1 MRIMNRHI
9 FQKLLF
15 LLLAIGCTNEFVST
29 RYNTL
34 IVQGGE
40 VSNFGSPSRNEFIE
54 TLPAGSQLTFYSQ
67 GGIYAD
73 ELLLSYN
80 GNTWEGESPLEWED
94 TQQTADGMSFCP
106 PLYRNHSSFYQ
117 DGILCDQLYARTTT
131 LYGENIHLSFQHLF
145 ARVVFDVSSKL
156 NRQINQI
163 EFTPSLSVVS
173 VIPESGEVICQDA
186 ANSLLLER
194 NDQGEYAFLVPPT
207 NLSIDIRIHTT
218 TGEYYDN
225 RLETYSFSSGHEYT
239 CPIKLADEEIGIST
253 VEDFIAFTHLI
264 NGEAYG
270 ERSLEEFGEKTGGN
284 MTYYLLNDLTFTE
297 EESAQVQ
304 MIGKYKR
311 GDSSG
316 KGLFNDVFDGKGHC
330 LKNLYF
336 EQAVDGTYYAGL
348 FSGLSA
354 TGTIKNLI
362 LEQAVYKKV
371 NGGRSDNEAFLIGIN
386 QGEINNCILENCTIE
401 AITKSNLF
409 GCLTNR
415 NAGVIINCHVNNIQQ
430 KNETAQGN
438 AIARY
443 NQGGKIINCIVTNC
457 KFNKTT
463 QEGGLLC
470 HTSINGEI
478 LNCYLKGNEGNR
490 NHAICM
496 QATNTE
502 IRCCYYDSSPQTPI
516 GNLSVSA
523 PSDSIM
529 QYGSQQSITEDNLYQ
544 ILNQWVRDSGARLYP
559 ESSFLLWEKGETLP
573 AILVSP

>member
-15 LLLAIGCTNEFVST
+15 LLLTIGCTNEFVST

-94 TQQTADGMSFCP
+94 TQQAADGMSFCP

-131 LYGENIHLSFQHLF
+131 QYGENIHLSFQHLF

-156 NRQINQI
+156 NRQISQI
-163 EFTPSLSVVS
+163 EFTPSLSVVN

-225 RLETYSFSSGHEYT
+225 RLENYSFSSGHEYT

-304 MIGKYKR
+304 MIGKYGTTTSSVKR
-311 GDSSG
+311 
-316 KGLFNDVFDGKGHC
+316 LFDDVFDGKGHS
-330 LKNLYF
+330 LINLQFNAPVGGY
-336 EQAVDGTYYAGL
+336 YYAGL
-348 FSGLSA
+348 FSGIST
-354 TGTIKNLI
+354 TGAVKNLI
-362 LEQAVYKKV
+362 LGQAVYKENDTK
-371 NGGRSDNEAFLIGIN
+371 NAAFLAGIN
-386 QGEINNCILENCTIE
+386 RGEINNCMLQNCTVEI
-401 AITKSNLF
+401 IRDDSDFGNLANWNE
-409 GCLTNR
+409 GI
-415 NAGVIINCHVNNIQQ
+415 IINCHVDNVRL
-430 KNETAQGN
+430 KNEIPQGN
-438 AIARY
+438 ALTRY
-443 NQGGKIINCIVTNC
+443 NQGGKIINCAVTNC
-457 KFNKTT
+457 NFSKAKNRS
-463 QEGGLLC
+463 GLIC
-470 HTSINGEI
+470 SITKNGEI
-478 LNCYLKGNEGNR
+478 LNCYLKGNTSK
-490 NHAICM
+490 NHAICL
-496 QATNTE
+496 QATDSN
-502 IRCCYYDSSPQTPI
+502 IRCCYYDSSSKVPI
-516 GNLSVSA
+516 GNLSTIS

-529 QYGSQQSITEDNLYQ
+529 KYVSTDEEKGILPT
-544 ILNQWVRDSGARLYP
+544 ILNQWILDSGKRLFP
-559 ESSFLLWEKGETLP
+559 HLTFLSWEKGETLP
-573 AILVSP
+573 VILVSP

>member
-1 MRIMNRHI
+1 MKIMNRHI

-15 LLLAIGCTNEFVST
+15 LLLTIGCTNEFVST

-34 IVQGGE
+34 IIQGGE

-80 GNTWEGESPLEWED
+80 GNTWEGESPLKWED
-94 TQQTADGMSFCP
+94 TQQAADGMSFCP

-156 NRQINQI
+156 NRQISQI

-173 VIPESGEVICQDA
+173 VIPESGEVICQET

-194 NDQGEYAFLVPPT
+194 NDLGKYAFLVPPV

-270 ERSLEEFGEKTGGN
+270 ERSLEEFGEKTGEN

-304 MIGKYKR
+304 MIGKYGTTTSSVKR
-311 GDSSG
+311 
-316 KGLFNDVFDGKGHC
+316 LFDDVFDGKGHS
-330 LKNLYF
+330 LINLQFNAPVGGY
-336 EQAVDGTYYAGL
+336 YYAGL
-348 FSGLSA
+348 FSGISS
-354 TGTIKNLI
+354 TGVVKDLV
-362 LEQAVYKKV
+362 LEQAVYNKENDTK
-371 NGGRSDNEAFLIGIN
+371 NAAFLAGIN
-386 QGEINNCILENCTIE
+386 RGEINNCMLQNCTVEI
-401 AITKSNLF
+401 IRDDSDFGNLANWNE
-409 GCLTNR
+409 GI
-415 NAGVIINCHVNNIQQ
+415 IINCHVDNVRL
-430 KNETAQGN
+430 KNEIPQGN
-438 AIARY
+438 ALTRY
-443 NQGGKIINCIVTNC
+443 NQGGKIINCAITNC
-457 KFNKTT
+457 NFSKAKNRS
-463 QEGGLLC
+463 GLIC
-470 HTSINGEI
+470 SITKNGEI
-478 LNCYLKGNEGNR
+478 QNCYLKGNKGNK
-490 NHAICM
+490 NHAICL
-496 QATNTE
+496 QATGSK
-502 IRCCYYDSSPQTPI
+502 IRCCYYDSSPKAPI
-516 GNLSVSA
+516 GSDYESN

-529 QYGSQQSITEDNLYQ
+529 KYGSQQPVTEDNLPQ

-559 ESSFLLWEKGETLP
+559 EFSFLLWEKGETLP

>member
-15 LLLAIGCTNEFVST
+15 LLLTIGCTNEFVST

-80 GNTWEGESPLEWED
+80 GNTWEGESTLEWED
-94 TQQTADGMSFCP
+94 TQQAADGMSFCP

-194 NDQGEYAFLVPPT
+194 NDQGEYAFLVPPV

-304 MIGKYKR
+304 MIGKYGTTTSSVKR
-311 GDSSG
+311 
-316 KGLFNDVFDGKGHC
+316 LFDDVFDGKGHS
-330 LKNLYF
+330 LNNLHF
-336 EQAVDGTYYAGL
+336 EQTVDGNYYAGL
-348 FSGLSA
+348 FSGISP
-354 TGTIKNLI
+354 TGVVKDLG
-362 LEQAVYKKV
+362 LEQAVYNKE
-371 NGGRSDNEAFLIGIN
+371 SDTKNAAFLAGIN
-386 QGEINNCILENCTIE
+386 RGEINNCMLQNCTVEI
-401 AITKSNLF
+401 IRDDSDFGNLANWNE
-409 GCLTNR
+409 GI
-415 NAGVIINCHVNNIQQ
+415 IINCHVDNVRL
-430 KNETAQGN
+430 KNEIPQGN
-438 AIARY
+438 ALTRY
-443 NQGGKIINCIVTNC
+443 NQGGKIINCAITNC
-457 KFNKTT
+457 NFSKAKNRS
-463 QEGGLLC
+463 GLIC
-470 HTSINGEI
+470 SITKNGEI
-478 LNCYLKGNEGNR
+478 QNCYLKGNKGNK
-490 NHAICM
+490 NHAICL
-496 QATNTE
+496 QATGSK
-502 IRCCYYDSSPQTPI
+502 IRCCYYDSSPKAPI
-516 GNLSVSA
+516 GSDYESN

-529 QYGSQQSITEDNLYQ
+529 KYGSQQPVTEDNLPQ

-559 ESSFLLWEKGETLP
+559 EFSFLLWEKGETLP

>member
-1 MRIMNRHI
+1 MKIMNRHI

-15 LLLAIGCTNEFVST
+15 LLLTIGCTNEFVST

-80 GNTWEGESPLEWED
+80 GNTWEGESPLKWED
-94 TQQTADGMSFCP
+94 TQQAADGMSFCP

-156 NRQINQI
+156 NRQISQI

-194 NDQGEYAFLVPPT
+194 NDLGKYAFLVPPV

-270 ERSLEEFGEKTGGN
+270 ERSLEEFGEKTGEN

-304 MIGKYKR
+304 MIGKYGTATSSVKR
-311 GDSSG
+311 
-316 KGLFNDVFDGKGHC
+316 LFDDVFDGKGHS
-330 LKNLYF
+330 LINLQFNAPVGGY
-336 EQAVDGTYYAGL
+336 YYAGL
-348 FSGLSA
+348 FSGISS
-354 TGTIKNLI
+354 TGVVKDLI
-362 LEQAVYKKV
+362 LEQAVYNKE
-371 NGGRSDNEAFLIGIN
+371 SDTKTTTFLAGLN
-386 QGEINNCILENCTIE
+386 RGEINNCILRNCVIN
-401 AITKSNLF
+401 AIRDDCEF

-415 NAGVIINCHVNNIQQ
+415 NEGIIINCHIDKISL
-430 KNETAQGN
+430 KNEIFKGS
-438 AIARY
+438 AITQS
-443 NQGGKIINCIVTNC
+443 NSNGKIINCAITYCN
-457 KFNKTT
+457 FNKI
-463 QEGGLLC
+463 QYPGGFIC
-470 HTSINGEI
+470 NTISNGEI
-478 LNCYLKGNEGNR
+478 QNCYLKGNEGNK
-490 NHAICM
+490 NHVICL
-496 QATNTE
+496 QATDSN
-502 IRCCYYDSSPQTPI
+502 IRCCYYDSSSKVPI
-516 GNLSVSA
+516 GNLSTIS

-529 QYGSQQSITEDNLYQ
+529 KYVSTAEEKGILPT
-544 ILNQWVRDSGARLYP
+544 ILNQWILDSGKRLFP
-559 ESSFLLWEKGETLP
+559 HLTFLSWEKGETLP

>member
-1 MRIMNRHI
+1 MKIMNRHI

-15 LLLAIGCTNEFVST
+15 LLLTIGCTNEFVST

-34 IVQGGE
+34 IVQGRE

-94 TQQTADGMSFCP
+94 TQQAADGMSFCP

-156 NRQINQI
+156 NRQISQI

-194 NDQGEYAFLVPPT
+194 NDQGEYAFLVPPV

-270 ERSLEEFGEKTGGN
+270 ERSLEEFGEKTGEN

-304 MIGKYKR
+304 MIGKYGTTTSSVKR
-311 GDSSG
+311 
-316 KGLFNDVFDGKGHC
+316 LFDDVFDGKGHS
-330 LKNLYF
+330 LINLQFNAPVGGY
-336 EQAVDGTYYAGL
+336 YYAGL
-348 FSGLSA
+348 FSGISS
-354 TGTIKNLI
+354 TGVVKDLV
-362 LEQAVYKKV
+362 LEQAVYNKE
-371 NGGRSDNEAFLIGIN
+371 SDTKTTTFLAGLN
-386 QGEINNCILENCTIE
+386 RGEINNCILRNCVIN
-401 AITKSNLF
+401 AIRDDCEF

-415 NAGVIINCHVNNIQQ
+415 NEGIIINCHIDKVSL
-430 KNETAQGN
+430 KNEIFRGS
-438 AIARY
+438 AITQS
-443 NQGGKIINCIVTNC
+443 NSNGKIINCAITYCN
-457 KFNKTT
+457 FNKI
-463 QEGGLLC
+463 QYPGGFIC
-470 HTSINGEI
+470 NTISNGEI
-478 LNCYLKGNEGNR
+478 QNCYLKGNEGDK
-490 NHAICM
+490 NHAICLK
-496 QATNTE
+496 ATDAK
-502 IRCCYYDSSPQTPI
+502 IRCCYYEKSSRTPI
-516 GNLSVSA
+516 GNISESN
-523 PSDSIM
+523 PSDSIIY
-529 QYGSQQSITEDNLYQ
+529 YGHTAEEKGILPT
-544 ILNQWVRDSGARLYP
+544 ILNQWILDSGKRLFP
-559 ESSFLLWEKGETLP
+559 HLTFLSWEKGETLP

>member
-1 MRIMNRHI
+1 MKIMNRHI

-15 LLLAIGCTNEFVST
+15 LLLTIGCTNEFVST

-80 GNTWEGESPLEWED
+80 GNTWEGESTLEWED
-94 TQQTADGMSFCP
+94 TQQAADGMSFCP

-131 LYGENIHLSFQHLF
+131 QYGENIHLSFQHLF

-156 NRQINQI
+156 NRQISQI
-163 EFTPSLSVVS
+163 EFTPSLSVVN
-173 VIPESGEVICQDA
+173 VIPESGEVICQET

-194 NDQGEYAFLVPPT
+194 NDQGKYAFLVPPV

-304 MIGKYKR
+304 MIGKYGTTTSSVKR
-311 GDSSG
+311 
-316 KGLFNDVFDGKGHC
+316 LFDDVFDGKGHS
-330 LKNLYF
+330 LNNLHF
-336 EQAVDGTYYAGL
+336 EQTVDGNYYAGL
-348 FSGLSA
+348 FSGISS
-354 TGTIKNLI
+354 TGVVKDLV
-362 LEQAVYKKV
+362 LEQAVYNKENDTK
-371 NGGRSDNEAFLIGIN
+371 NAAFLAGIN
-386 QGEINNCILENCTIE
+386 RGEINNCMLQNCTVEI
-401 AITKSNLF
+401 IRDDSDFGNLANWNE
-409 GCLTNR
+409 GI
-415 NAGVIINCHVNNIQQ
+415 IINCHVDNVRL
-430 KNETAQGN
+430 KNEIPQGN
-438 AIARY
+438 ALTRY
-443 NQGGKIINCIVTNC
+443 NQGGKIINCAVTNC
-457 KFNKTT
+457 NFSKAKNRS
-463 QEGGLLC
+463 GLIC
-470 HTSINGEI
+470 SITKNGEI
-478 LNCYLKGNEGNR
+478 LNCYLKGNTSK
-490 NHAICM
+490 NHAICL
-496 QATNTE
+496 QATDSN
-502 IRCCYYDSSPQTPI
+502 IRCCYYDSSSKVPI
-516 GNLSVSA
+516 GNLSTIS

-529 QYGSQQSITEDNLYQ
+529 RYVSTAEEKGILPT
-544 ILNQWVRDSGARLYP
+544 ILNQWILDSGKRLFP
-559 ESSFLLWEKGETLP
+559 HLTFLSWEKGETLP

>member
-15 LLLAIGCTNEFVST
+15 LLLTIGCTNEFVST

-67 GGIYAD
+67 GGIYAN

-80 GNTWEGESPLEWED
+80 GNTWEGESPLKWED
-94 TQQTADGMSFCP
+94 TQQAADGMSFCP

-194 NDQGEYAFLVPPT
+194 NDQGEYAFLVPPV

-304 MIGKYKR
+304 MIGKYGTATSSVKR
-311 GDSSG
+311 
-316 KGLFNDVFDGKGHC
+316 LFDDVFDGKGHS
-330 LKNLYF
+330 LINLQFNAPVGGY
-336 EQAVDGTYYAGL
+336 YYAGL
-348 FSGLSA
+348 FSGISS
-354 TGTIKNLI
+354 TGVVKDLV
-362 LEQAVYKKV
+362 LEQAVYNKENDTK
-371 NGGRSDNEAFLIGIN
+371 NAAFLAGIN
-386 QGEINNCILENCTIE
+386 RGEINNCMLQNCTVEI
-401 AITKSNLF
+401 IRDDSDFGNLANWNE
-409 GCLTNR
+409 GI
-415 NAGVIINCHVNNIQQ
+415 IINCHVDNVRL
-430 KNETAQGN
+430 E
-438 AIARY
+438 
-443 NQGGKIINCIVTNC
+443 
-457 KFNKTT
+457 FN
-463 QEGGLLC
+463 L
-470 HTSINGEI
+470 
-478 LNCYLKGNEGNR
+478 
-490 NHAICM
+490 
-496 QATNTE
+496 
-502 IRCCYYDSSPQTPI
+502 
-516 GNLSVSA
+516 
-523 PSDSIM
+523 
-529 QYGSQQSITEDNLYQ
+529 
-544 ILNQWVRDSGARLYP
+544 
-559 ESSFLLWEKGETLP
+559 
-573 AILVSP
+573 

>member
-1 MRIMNRHI
+1 MKIMNRHI
-9 FQKLLF
+9 FQNILF
-15 LLLAIGCTNEFVST
+15 LLLTIGCTNEFVST

-94 TQQTADGMSFCP
+94 TQQAADGMSFCP

-131 LYGENIHLSFQHLF
+131 QYGENIHLSFQHLF

-156 NRQINQI
+156 NRQISQI
-163 EFTPSLSVVS
+163 EFTPSLSVVN

-194 NDQGEYAFLVPPT
+194 NDQGEYAFLIPPT

-304 MIGKYKR
+304 MIGKYGTTTSSVKR
-311 GDSSG
+311 
-316 KGLFNDVFDGKGHC
+316 LFDDVFDGKGHS
-330 LKNLYF
+330 LNNLHF
-336 EQAVDGTYYAGL
+336 EQTVDGNYYAGL
-348 FSGLSA
+348 FSGISS
-354 TGTIKNLI
+354 TGVVKDLV
-362 LEQAVYKKV
+362 LEQAVYNKENDTK
-371 NGGRSDNEAFLIGIN
+371 NAAFLAGIN
-386 QGEINNCILENCTIE
+386 RGEINNCMLQNCTVEI
-401 AITKSNLF
+401 IRDDSDFGNLANWNE
-409 GCLTNR
+409 GI
-415 NAGVIINCHVNNIQQ
+415 IINCHVDNVRL
-430 KNETAQGN
+430 KNEIPQGN
-438 AIARY
+438 ALTRY
-443 NQGGKIINCIVTNC
+443 NQGGKIINCAVTNC
-457 KFNKTT
+457 NFSKAKNRS
-463 QEGGLLC
+463 GLIC
-470 HTSINGEI
+470 SITKNGEI
-478 LNCYLKGNEGNR
+478 LNCYLKGNTSK
-490 NHAICM
+490 NHAICL
-496 QATNTE
+496 QATDSN
-502 IRCCYYDSSPQTPI
+502 IRCCYYDSSSKVPI
-516 GNLSVSA
+516 GNLSTIS

-529 QYGSQQSITEDNLYQ
+529 RYVSTAEEKGILPT
-544 ILNQWVRDSGARLYP
+544 ILNQWVLDSGKRLFP
-559 ESSFLLWEKGETLP
+559 HLTFCLWEKGETLP

>member
-1 MRIMNRHI
+1 MKIMNRHI

-15 LLLAIGCTNEFVST
+15 LLLTIGCTNEFVST

-80 GNTWEGESPLEWED
+80 GNTWEGESPLKWED
-94 TQQTADGMSFCP
+94 TQQAADGMSFCP

-156 NRQINQI
+156 NRQISQI

-194 NDQGEYAFLVPPT
+194 NDLGKYAFLVPPV

-304 MIGKYKR
+304 MIGKYGTTTSSVKR
-311 GDSSG
+311 
-316 KGLFNDVFDGKGHC
+316 LFDDVFDGKGHS
-330 LKNLYF
+330 LNNLHF
-336 EQAVDGTYYAGL
+336 EQTVDGNYYAGL
-348 FSGLSA
+348 FSGISP
-354 TGTIKNLI
+354 TGVVKDLG
-362 LEQAVYKKV
+362 LEQAVYNKENDTK
-371 NGGRSDNEAFLIGIN
+371 NAAFLAGIN
-386 QGEINNCILENCTIE
+386 RGEINNCMLQNCTVEI
-401 AITKSNLF
+401 IRDDSDFGNLANWNE
-409 GCLTNR
+409 GI
-415 NAGVIINCHVNNIQQ
+415 IINCHVDNVRL
-430 KNETAQGN
+430 KNEIPQGN
-438 AIARY
+438 ALTRY
-443 NQGGKIINCIVTNC
+443 NQGGKIINCAITNC
-457 KFNKTT
+457 NFSKAKNRS
-463 QEGGLLC
+463 GLIC
-470 HTSINGEI
+470 SITKNGEI
-478 LNCYLKGNEGNR
+478 QNCYLKGNKGNK
-490 NHAICM
+490 NHAICL
-496 QATNTE
+496 QATGSK
-502 IRCCYYDSSPQTPI
+502 IRCCYYDSSPKAPI
-516 GNLSVSA
+516 GSDYESN

-529 QYGSQQSITEDNLYQ
+529 KYGSQQPVTEDNLPQ
-544 ILNQWVRDSGARLYP
+544 ILNQWVFANGASQYP
-559 ESSFLLWEKGETLP
+559 GLSFLLWEKGETLP